1 MITEEDR
8 TRSNLKIFRDF
19 QEELRALWECDEQR
33 PRIYSHDQPR
43 PEYDFGIDRP
53 HAEGPK

>member
-19 QEELRALWECDEQR
+19 QEELRALWERDEKR
-33 PRIYSHDQPR
+33 PGIYSHDQPR
-43 PEYDFGIDRP
+43 PEYDFGEAI
-53 HAEGPK
+53 EGPK